1 MLSGIEYKIM
11 QNLSNNDYIQKEQ
24 TQMCTAISF
33 LTKDHYFGRNLDL
46 EYSYIETVAVTPRNY
61 PLVFRKK
68 ETLHTH
74 YAMIGIAYVHNGYP
88 LYYDATNEMG
98 LSMAGLNFPENAD
111 YKPEM
116 PEKDNITPF
125 EFIPWILGQCS
136 TVKDAKVL
144 LDKINLLE
152 EHYSDKL
159 PLSPLHWM
167 ISDREI
173 SITVESVIDGLKI
186 YENSVG
192 VLTNN
197 PTFDMQLFHLNNYM
211 NLSSKKPKNRFSDK
225 VKLERYSNGMG
236 ALGMPGDWSS
246 QSRFVKAAF
255 TKLNSVCGNSE
266 PESVSQ
272 FFHILGCVEHQRGCV
287 DMGNNLY
294 EITLYSSCCNTD
306 KGIYYYRTYENSQ
319 ITAVHMHREN
329 LDGEKVIT
337 YPLIKEQQ
345 IKWQN

>member
-1 MLSGIEYKIM
+1 
-11 QNLSNNDYIQKEQ
+11 
-24 TQMCTAISF
+24 MCTAISF
-33 LTKDHYFGRNLDL
+33 TTKDHYFGRNLDL
-46 EYSYIETVAVTPRNY
+46 EYSYIETVTITPRNY
-61 PLVFRKK
+61 PLLFRKK
-68 ETLHTH
+68 ESLNTH

-98 LSMAGLNFPENAD
+98 LSMAGLNFPGNAD
-111 YKPEM
+111 YKTEIS
-116 PEKDNITPF
+116 EKDNITPF

-152 EHYSDKL
+152 EHYNNKL

-167 ISDREI
+167 ISDRES
-173 SITVESVIDGLKI
+173 SITVESVKDGLKI
-186 YENSVG
+186 YENPVG

-211 NLSSKKPKNRFSDK
+211 NLSPQKPENRFSDK
-225 VKLERYSNGMG
+225 VKLTRYSNGMG

-246 QSRFVKAAF
+246 QSRFVKTAF
-255 TKLNSVCGNSE
+255 TKLNSVCGTSE
-266 PESVSQ
+266 EESVSQ
-272 FFHILGCVEHQRGCV
+272 FFHILGSVEHQRGCV

-319 ITAVHMHREN
+319 ITAVDMFREN

>member
-1 MLSGIEYKIM
+1 
-11 QNLSNNDYIQKEQ
+11 
-24 TQMCTAISF
+24 MCTAISF
-33 LTKDHYFGRNLDL
+33 TTKDHYFGRNLDL
-46 EYSYIETVAVTPRNY
+46 EYSYIETVTITPRNY
-61 PLVFRKK
+61 PLLFRKK
-68 ETLHTH
+68 ESLNTH
-74 YAMIGIAYVHNGYP
+74 YAMVGIAYVHNGYP

-98 LSMAGLNFPENAD
+98 LSMAGLNFPRNAD
-111 YKPEM
+111 YKPEIS
-116 PEKDNITPF
+116 EKDNITPF

-152 EHYSDKL
+152 EHYNNKL

-167 ISDREI
+167 ISDRES
-173 SITVESVIDGLKI
+173 SITVESVKDGLKI
-186 YENSVG
+186 YENPVG

-211 NLSSKKPKNRFSDK
+211 NLSPQKPENRFSNK
-225 VKLERYSNGMG
+225 VKLTRYSNGMG

-246 QSRFVKAAF
+246 QSRFVKTAF
-255 TKLNSVCGNSE
+255 TKLNSVCGTSE
-266 PESVSQ
+266 EESVSQ
-272 FFHILGCVEHQRGCV
+272 FFHILGSVEHQRGCV

-319 ITAVHMHREN
+319 ITAVDMFREN

>member
-1 MLSGIEYKIM
+1 
-11 QNLSNNDYIQKEQ
+11 
-24 TQMCTAISF
+24 MCTAISF
-33 LTKDHYFGRNLDL
+33 TTKDHYFGRNLDL
-46 EYSYIETVAVTPRNY
+46 EYSYIETVTITPRNY
-61 PLVFRKK
+61 PLLFRKK
-68 ETLHTH
+68 ESLNTH

-98 LSMAGLNFPENAD
+98 LSMAGLNFPRNAD
-111 YKPEM
+111 YKPEIS
-116 PEKDNITPF
+116 EKDNITPF

-152 EHYSDKL
+152 EHYNNKL

-167 ISDREI
+167 ISDRES
-173 SITVESVIDGLKI
+173 SITVESVKDGLKI
-186 YENSVG
+186 YENPVG

-211 NLSSKKPKNRFSDK
+211 NLSPQKPENCFSDK

-246 QSRFVKAAF
+246 QSRFVKATF
-255 TKLNSVCGNSE
+255 TKLNSVCGDSE

-272 FFHILGCVEHQRGCV
+272 FFHILGSVEHQRGCV

-319 ITAVHMHREN
+319 ITAVDMFREN
-329 LDGEKVIT
+329 LDEDKVIT

>member
-1 MLSGIEYKIM
+1 
-11 QNLSNNDYIQKEQ
+11 
-24 TQMCTAISF
+24 MCTAISF
-33 LTKDHYFGRNLDL
+33 TTKDHYFGRNLDL
-46 EYSYIETVAVTPRNY
+46 EYSYIETVTITPRNY
-61 PLVFRKK
+61 PLLFRKK
-68 ETLHTH
+68 ESLNTH

-136 TVKDAKVL
+136 TVKDTKVL

-152 EHYSDKL
+152 EHYNNKL

-167 ISDREI
+167 ISDRES
-173 SITVESVIDGLKI
+173 SITVESVKDGLKI
-186 YENSVG
+186 YENPVG

-211 NLSSKKPKNRFSDK
+211 NLSPQKPENRFSNK
-225 VKLERYSNGMG
+225 VKLTRYSNGMG

-246 QSRFVKAAF
+246 QSRFVKTAF
-255 TKLNSVCGNSE
+255 TKLNSVCGTSE
-266 PESVSQ
+266 EESVSQ
-272 FFHILGCVEHQRGCV
+272 FFHILGSVEHQRGCV

-319 ITAVHMHREN
+319 ITAVDMFREN
-329 LDGEKVIT
+329 LDKNKVIT
-337 YPLIKEQQ
+337 YPLIKKQQ

>member
-1 MLSGIEYKIM
+1 
-11 QNLSNNDYIQKEQ
+11 
-24 TQMCTAISF
+24 MCTAISF
-33 LTKDHYFGRNLDL
+33 TTKDHYFGRNLDL
-46 EYSYIETVAVTPRNY
+46 EYSYIETVTITPRNY
-61 PLVFRKK
+61 PLLFRKK
-68 ETLHTH
+68 ESLNTH

-98 LSMAGLNFPENAD
+98 LSMAGLNFPGNAD
-111 YKPEM
+111 YKPEIS
-116 PEKDNITPF
+116 EKDNITPF

-136 TVKDAKVL
+136 TVKDTKVL

-152 EHYSDKL
+152 EHYNNKL

-167 ISDREI
+167 ISDRES
-173 SITVESVIDGLKI
+173 SITVESVKDGLKI
-186 YENSVG
+186 YENPVG

-211 NLSSKKPKNRFSDK
+211 NLSPQKPENRFSDK
-225 VKLERYSNGMG
+225 VKLTRYSNGMG

-246 QSRFVKAAF
+246 QSRFVKTAF
-255 TKLNSVCGNSE
+255 TKLNSVCGTSE
-266 PESVSQ
+266 EESVSQ
-272 FFHILGCVEHQRGCV
+272 FFHILGSVEHQRGCV

-319 ITAVHMHREN
+319 ITAVDMFREN

>member
-1 MLSGIEYKIM
+1 
-11 QNLSNNDYIQKEQ
+11 
-24 TQMCTAISF
+24 MCTAISF
-33 LTKDHYFGRNLDL
+33 TTKDHYFGRNLDL
-46 EYSYIETVAVTPRNY
+46 EYSYIETVTITPRNY
-61 PLVFRKK
+61 PLLFRKK
-68 ETLHTH
+68 ESLNTH

-98 LSMAGLNFPENAD
+98 LSLAGLNFPGNAD
-111 YKPEM
+111 YKPEIS
-116 PEKDNITPF
+116 EKDNITPF

-152 EHYSDKL
+152 EHYNNKL

-167 ISDREI
+167 ISDRES
-173 SITVESVIDGLKI
+173 SITVESVKDGLKI
-186 YENSVG
+186 YENPVG

-211 NLSSKKPKNRFSDK
+211 NLSPQKPENRFSDK
-225 VKLERYSNGMG
+225 VKLTRYSNGMG

-246 QSRFVKAAF
+246 QSRFVKTAF
-255 TKLNSVCGNSE
+255 TKLNSVCGTSE
-266 PESVSQ
+266 EESVSQ
-272 FFHILGCVEHQRGCV
+272 FFHILGSVEHQRGCV

-319 ITAVHMHREN
+319 ITAVDMFREN